1 MKKRMGRITS
11 GLFVCMVTL
20 ASSSA
25 LAQQATWSATPDPEP
40 RVEEGIDGFDLQIS
54 SEFGLASVLYHKIQQ
69 GESGTYFDYKADGG
83 QELFQPFLRLGADAV
98 FGGRHQVTLLYQP
111 LQLKSRVRLQD
122 TITVYDKEFP
132 EGKTMDLTYGFDFYR
147 ATYAFDLFASE
158 KVDLAL
164 GGGFQMRNAAVL
176 FTPTDGSEGR
186 INRNIGPVPL
196 LKLRARY
203 NFDSGYWVGSEI
215 DGFYARIRIIN
226 GDTNS
231 DIMGAVYDANLRAG
245 ATLADGLD
253 AFLNVRFLG
262 GGSEGTD
269 TDDTDPTSDGY
280 TKNWLHLTTV
290 SLGFYFDPLL
300 LAR

>member
-1 MKKRMGRITS
+1 MKNAMRRITS
-11 GLFVCMVTL
+11 GLFVCVI
-20 ASSSA
+20 A
-25 LAQQATWSATPDPEP
+25 LVGTTAWAQQASWSAAPDPAP
-40 RVEEGIDGFDLQIS
+40 KSAAGIDGFDLTIS

-98 FGGRHQVTLLYQP
+98 WGGRHLVTLLYQP
-111 LQLKSRVRLQD
+111 LQLTSRVRLED
-122 TITVYDKEFP
+122 SIRVYDKEFP

-158 KVDLAL
+158 QVELAL

-203 NFDSGYWVGSEI
+203 NFASGYWVGSEI
-215 DGFYARIRIIN
+215 DGFYARVRIIN

-253 AFLNVRFLG
+253 TFVNIRFLG

-269 TDDTDPTSDGY
+269 TDETDPTSDGY
-280 TKNWLHLTTV
+280 TKNWLHLTTI